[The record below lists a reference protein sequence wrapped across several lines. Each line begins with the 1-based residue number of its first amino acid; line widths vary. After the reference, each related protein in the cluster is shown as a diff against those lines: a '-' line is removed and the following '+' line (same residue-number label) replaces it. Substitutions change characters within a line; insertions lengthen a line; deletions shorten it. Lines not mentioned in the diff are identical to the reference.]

1 MQIACFPELAAT
13 YDETA
18 TSTPTLEE
26 TGSMPY
32 WNTTAFFPALDS
44 SEFNAAFDALIVEI
58 AGLKELWD
66 RENIAALSPKNQT
79 ATTDIVRAYEA
90 ATNAYNTLLDN
101 SRIVG
106 GYIALFTTTDS
117 RNALAQA
124 KRSEL
129 QKHMVTMGVCGTRY
143 TAFLGSLDPDSL
155 LAASEIARAH
165 EYYIREAQ
173 VAAKH
178 QMSPVE
184 EELSALIYPA
194 SGGAWSK
201 LHGDLTSQLAV
212 PFTRENGE
220 PQVLPMSVIRGMAT
234 DPDRETRR
242 KAYEAELA
250 AWQTVAVPLAAAMN
264 SIKYETDA
272 IAQRRGWESPIDSA
286 AFGNH
291 IDRETLD
298 AMLSAAR
305 KSFPMFRK
313 YMQAKGKVLGSNTSN
328 HSLAWY
334 DMFAPVGDET
344 ANKPYSWAEAE
355 IFIAEQFG
363 AYSPKLRGFAERA
376 FSEKWVDAQ
385 PRPGKRDGAFCM
397 GMRRGE
403 SRVLQNYRP
412 SFDGVSTLAHELG
425 HGYHN
430 LCLAERTTLQ
440 SGTPMTLAETASIFC
455 ETIVKEAVIKTANEA
470 EQVAI
475 LEASLQGQCQV
486 VVDITSRFLFEK
498 GVFERRRERELSV
511 EEFCTLMT
519 DAQKDT
525 YGDGLDETKLHPFMW
540 AVKGHYYGSTFYNFP
555 YMFGLLFGLGLYA
568 QYQNEG
574 ESFRP
579 RYDELLSRTGM
590 SDAATLADGFG
601 INIRDEA
608 FWKSSLDLIGQDID
622 KFVSLTGSEI

>member
-1 MQIACFPELAAT
+1 MPRW
-13 YDETA
+13 D
-18 TSTPTLEE
+18 TS
-26 TGSMPY
+26 
-32 WNTTAFFPALDS
+32 AFFPSLNS
-44 SEFNAAFDALIVEI
+44 PEFDTAFDALIAEI
-58 AGLKELWD
+58 AALRQLWD
-66 RENIAALSPKNQT
+66 RENIAARIPKSQT
-79 ATTDIVRAYEA
+79 ASAEIVRAYEA
-90 ATNAYNTLLDN
+90 ATNAYNALLDN
-101 SRIVG
+101 SRIVN
-106 GYIALFTTTDS
+106 GYIALFTSTDS
-117 RNALAQA
+117 RDALAQA

-129 QKHMVTMGVCGTRY
+129 QKHLVTLGVCGTRY
-143 TAFLGSLDPDSL
+143 TAFLGSLDPESL
-155 LAASEIARAH
+155 LAASEIARKH

-173 VAAKH
+173 IAATH
-178 QMSPVE
+178 QMSPAE
-184 EELSALIYPA
+184 EELSALLYP
-194 SGGAWSK
+194 SGGGAWSK
-201 LHGDLTSQLAV
+201 LHSDLTSQLAV
-212 PFTRENGE
+212 PFTGKTGE
-220 PQVLPMSVIRGMAT
+220 TQALPMSVIRAMAT
-234 DPDRETRR
+234 DPDGDTRHT
-242 KAYEAELA
+242 AYEAELA

-272 IAQRRGWESPIDSA
+272 IAQQRGWESPIDSA

-313 YMQAKGKVLGSNTSN
+313 YLRAKGKVVSGKRSATNPGEDGAPASD
-328 HSLAWY
+328 HSLPWY
-334 DMFAPVGDET
+334 DMFAPVGDAA
-344 ANKPYSWAEAE
+344 ANKAYSWAEAE
-355 IFIAEQFG
+355 TFVAEQFG
-363 AYSPKLRGFAERA
+363 VYSPKLRGFAERA
-376 FSEKWVDAQ
+376 FREKWIDAES
-385 PRPGKRDGAFCM
+385 RPGKSGGAFCM
-397 GMRRGE
+397 SMRGSE
-403 SRVLQNYRP
+403 SRILHNYRP
-412 SFDGVSTLAHELG
+412 SFDSVSTLAHELG

-430 LCLAERTTLQ
+430 LCLAERTALQ

-455 ETIVKEAVIKTANEA
+455 ETIVKEAVLKTANPA

-511 EEFCTLMT
+511 DEFCTLMT

-540 AVKGHYYGSTFYNFP
+540 AVKGHYYGATFYNFP

-568 QYQNEG
+568 QYQTEG

-590 SDAATLADGFG
+590 TEAATLANGFG

-608 FWKSSLDLIGQDID
+608 FWKSSLDLIGQDIE
-622 KFVSLTGSEI
+622 KFIALTA

>member
-1 MQIACFPELAAT
+1 MQTAWTPSPLFASDEADASAQTPEQNGGAA
-13 YDETA
+13 
-18 TSTPTLEE
+18 
-26 TGSMPY
+26 MPR
-32 WNTTAFFPALDS
+32 WNTTAFFPGLDS
-44 SEFNAAFDALIVEI
+44 PEFDAAFRALIAEI
-58 AGLKELWD
+58 GALKELWD
-66 RENIAALSPKNQT
+66 RENIAALQPKNQPAT
-79 ATTDIVRAYEA
+79 AEIVRAYEA

-106 GYIALFTTTDS
+106 GYISLFTTTDS
-117 RNALAQA
+117 RNDLAQA

-129 QKHMVTMGVCGTRY
+129 QKHMVTLGVCGTRY
-143 TAFLGSLDPDSL
+143 TAFLGSLDPESL
-155 LAASEIARAH
+155 LATSELARAH
-165 EYYIREAQ
+165 EFYIREAQ
-173 VAAKH
+173 IAATH

-184 EELSALIYPA
+184 EELSALLYP
-194 SGGAWSK
+194 SGGGAWSK
-201 LHGDLTSQLAV
+201 LHSDLTSQLTV
-212 PFTRENGE
+212 PFPKETGGTE
-220 PQVLPMSVIRGMAT
+220 LIPMSVIRGLAT

-272 IAQRRGWESPIDSA
+272 VAQRRGWSSPIDSA

-291 IDRETLD
+291 IDRDTLD

-313 YMQAKGKVLGSNTSN
+313 YLQAKARVISGEKTSETY
-328 HSLAWY
+328 SLLPTPYSLPWY
-334 DMFAPVGDET
+334 DLFAPVGDET
-344 ANKPYSWAEAE
+344 ANKAYSWPEAE
-355 IFIAEQFG
+355 LFIAEQFG

-376 FSEKWVDAQ
+376 FGENWVDAQ

-403 SRVLQNYRP
+403 SRIMQNYRP

-455 ETIVKEAVIKTANEA
+455 ETIVKEAVMKTASEA

-511 EEFCTLMT
+511 DEFC
-519 DAQKDT
+519 A
-525 YGDGLDETKLHPFMW
+525 
-540 AVKGHYYGSTFYNFP
+540 
-555 YMFGLLFGLGLYA
+555 
-568 QYQNEG
+568 
-574 ESFRP
+574 
-579 RYDELLSRTGM
+579 
-590 SDAATLADGFG
+590 
-601 INIRDEA
+601 
-608 FWKSSLDLIGQDID
+608 
-622 KFVSLTGSEI
+622 